1 MPVQHPPTEW
11 RRPVCPCG
19 LTRCTELAR
28 STLRGSTPRV
38 LIETLRRSCATLR
51 CIDPRRAPAAR
62 VMRRRLSAPGVP
74 LPALRFTWP
83 GRAPLGVAKLCVFPS
98 RERGRQ
104 RGRPFV
110 TRVTVSLST
119 PVSRR
124 RSWGC
129 QMWPFA
135 GLLPQ
140 AGEARVSAPS
150 DPHAVRRCVGRSILA
165 ARPAGPFEAVGRS
178 CLIVLRAS
186 RAKRLRDEG
195 QTNDARWVG
204 RSRMYRFGFWVSLS
218 LPSAIHVQRRSSF
231 PPRVIL
237 PWAFASL
244 RYDGCER
251 RCGVHE
257 RTEPNGPSR
266 STGRP
271 VAALPRPNP
280 LMGFASVV
288 SASRR
293 VR

>member
-1 MPVQHPPTEW
+1 VCGASVRRRRALRRSGPRPPFRAPQAAPAPPVRSSARFRCEHVASNVASRGSHDRPDASLEVLVPFSARLPRRVCRALPRAPAIPLRRLTEFARATSFALMPVQHPPTEW

-38 LIETLRRSCATLR
+38 LIETLRRSRATLR
-51 CIDPRRAPAAR
+51 CIDPRRAPATR

-165 ARPAGPFEAVGRS
+165 ARPAGPVEAVGRS

-186 RAKRLRDEG
+186 RAKRLSD
-195 QTNDARWVG
+195 
-204 RSRMYRFGFWVSLS
+204 
-218 LPSAIHVQRRSSF
+218 
-231 PPRVIL
+231 
-237 PWAFASL
+237 
-244 RYDGCER
+244 
-251 RCGVHE
+251 
-257 RTEPNGPSR
+257 
-266 STGRP
+266 
-271 VAALPRPNP
+271 
-280 LMGFASVV
+280 
-288 SASRR
+288 
-293 VR
+293 